1 VTTLAGKV
9 ALVTGG
15 ASGIG
20 EATVRRLVE
29 EGATVAIVDTND
41 VRGAALARELGGR
54 FVRADVAEPA
64 DWRRAVDDV
73 CNSLGG
79 LDLAHLNAGTSIAQP
94 DIAALSDDD
103 YRRIMRANVDG
114 VVFGMRAVVP
124 AIAARGGGAVVVT
137 ASLAGLIPI
146 AFDPVYALTKHGVVG
161 LVRSLAPALAEQR
174 ITVNC
179 VCPGLTDTPLIS
191 GARDRLEAV
200 GFPLIPPS
208 DIAAAVVACM
218 AGDASGEAYVCQAGR
233 PPVAF
238 EFHGVPGPRGG
249 VRPPEGLR
257 GVDV

>member
-1 VTTLAGKV
+1 VASLAGKV
-9 ALVTGG
+9 AVVTGG

-20 EATVRRLVE
+20 EATARRLSGD
-29 EGATVAIVDTND
+29 GATVAIVDTD
-41 VRGAALARELGGR
+41 EVRGSAVALGLGGR
-54 FVRADVAEPA
+54 FIHADVADPA
-64 DWRRAVDDV
+64 DWRRVVDGV
-73 CNSLGG
+73 SSALGG
-79 LDLAHLNAGTSIAQP
+79 VDLAHLNAGTSIGQA
-94 DIAALSDDD
+94 DISALTDAD
-103 YRRIMRANVDG
+103 YRRIMRVNVDG
-114 VVFGMRAVVP
+114 VVFGLRAVVP

-179 VCPGLTDTPLIS
+179 VCPGLTDTPLIA
-191 GARDRLEAV
+191 GARAQLEAV

-218 AGDASGEAYVCQAGR
+218 TGDATGEAYVCQAGR

>member
-1 VTTLAGKV
+1 VTALAGKV

-20 EATVRRLVE
+20 EATVRRLHD
-29 EGATVAIVDTND
+29 EGAKVAIVDMND
-41 VRGAALARELGGR
+41 GRGEALAAELGGR
-54 FVRADVAEPA
+54 FVHADVAEPA
-64 DWRRAVDDV
+64 DWRRVVDDV
-73 CNSLGG
+73 TAALGG
-79 LDLAHLNAGTSIAQP
+79 IDLAHLNAGTAIAQP

-103 YRRIMRANVDG
+103 YQRIMRANVDC
-114 VVFGMRAVVP
+114 VVFGLRAVVP

-161 LVRSLAPALAEQR
+161 LVRSLAPTLAEQR

-179 VCPGLTDTPLIS
+179 VCPGLTDTPLI
-191 GARDRLEAV
+191 GNVRAGLEAA
-200 GFPLIPPS
+200 GFPLIPAS

-218 AGDASGEAYVCQAGR
+218 QGDASGEAYVCQAGR

-249 VRPPEGLR
+249 ARPPEGLR

>member
-20 EATVRRLVE
+20 EATVRRLVA

-41 VRGAALARELGGR
+41 ERGAALAGELGAR
-54 FVRADVAEPA
+54 FVRAGVAEPA
-64 DWRRAVDDV
+64 DWRSVVDDV
-73 CNSLGG
+73 CSALGG
-79 LDLAHLNAGTSIAQP
+79 LDLAHLNAGTSIGQP

-114 VVFGMRAVVP
+114 VVFGLRAVVP

-161 LVRSLAPALAEQR
+161 LVRSVAPTLAEQR

-200 GFPLIPPS
+200 GFPPS

-218 AGDASGEAYVCQAGR
+218 TGEASGEAYVCQAGR
-233 PPVAF
+233 PPIAF

-249 VRPPEGLR
+249 ARPPEGLR

>member
-1 VTTLAGKV
+1 MPTLAGKV

-20 EATVRRLVE
+20 EATVRRLHD
-29 EGATVAIVDTND
+29 EGARVAIVDMND
-41 VRGAALARELGGR
+41 GRGEALAVELGGR
-54 FVRADVAEPA
+54 FVHADVAEPA
-64 DWRRAVDDV
+64 DWRRVVDDV
-73 CNSLGG
+73 TSALGG
-79 LDLAHLNAGTSIAQP
+79 IDFAHLNAGTAIAQP

-114 VVFGMRAVVP
+114 VVFGLRAVVP

-137 ASLAGLIPI
+137 ASLAGLIHI

-161 LVRSLAPALAEQR
+161 LVRSLAPTLAAQR

-179 VCPGLTDTPLIS
+179 VCPGLTDTPLIA
-191 GARDRLEAV
+191 GARAGLEAA

-218 AGDASGEAYVCQAGR
+218 TGDASGEAYVCQAGR

-249 VRPPEGLR
+249 ARPPEGLR

>member
-1 VTTLAGKV
+1 VTSLAGKV
-9 ALVTGG
+9 AVVTGG

-20 EATVRRLVE
+20 EATARRLSA

-41 VRGAALARELGGR
+41 VHGPAVAVELGGR
-54 FVRADVAEPA
+54 FVRADVADPG
-64 DWRRAVDDV
+64 DWRRVIDDV
-73 CNSLGG
+73 SSALGG
-79 LDLAHLNAGTSIAQP
+79 VDLAHLNAGTSIGQA

-103 YRRIMRANVDG
+103 YRRIMRVNVDG
-114 VVFGMRAVVP
+114 VVFGLRAVVP

-161 LVRSLAPALAEQR
+161 LVRSLAPALVELG

-179 VCPGLTDTPLIS
+179 VCPGLTDTPLIA
-191 GARDRLEAV
+191 GARAQLEAV
-200 GFPLIPPS
+200 GFPLILPS

-218 AGDASGEAYVCQAGR
+218 TGEASGEAFVCQAGR

-238 EFHGVPGPRGG
+238 QFHGVPGPSGG
-249 VRPPEGLR
+249 ARPPEGLR
-257 GVDV
+257 GVDI

>member
-1 VTTLAGKV
+1 MTTLAGKV
-9 ALVTGG
+9 AVVTGG

-20 EATVRRLVE
+20 EATVRRLRE

-41 VRGAALARELGGR
+41 VRGPALALELGGR
-54 FVRADVAEPA
+54 FVHADVAEPA
-64 DWRRAVDDV
+64 DWRRVVDDV
-73 CNSLGG
+73 SSALGG
-79 LDLAHLNAGTSIAQP
+79 VDLAHLNAGTSIGQP
-94 DIAALSDDD
+94 DIATLSDDD

-114 VVFGMRAVVP
+114 VVFGLRALVP

-161 LVRSLAPALAEQR
+161 LVRSLAPTLAERR

-179 VCPGLTDTPLIS
+179 VCPGLTDTPLIA

-218 AGDASGEAYVCQAGR
+218 QGDASGEAYVCQAGR
-233 PPVAF
+233 PPIAF
-238 EFHGVPGPRGG
+238 EFHGVPGPRGSA
-249 VRPPEGLR
+249 RPPEGLR